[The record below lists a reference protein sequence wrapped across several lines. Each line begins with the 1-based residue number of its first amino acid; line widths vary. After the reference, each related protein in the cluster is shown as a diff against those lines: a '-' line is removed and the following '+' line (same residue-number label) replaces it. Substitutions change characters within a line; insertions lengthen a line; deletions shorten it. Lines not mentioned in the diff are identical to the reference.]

1 MRSAEGISIL
11 LPTGS
16 FKSSLNA
23 RRRLAFS
30 LCIGLLTS
38 VILQALPAQRPLRVD
53 VDLVNVVLTAQD
65 GAGRFVTGLNEGDFR
80 IYEDGV
86 EQKIAV
92 FEKEDVESAIGIL
105 LDNSLS
111 MVDILPRMK
120 TGLLDFAEHTSSF
133 SELFVLTFGTRV
145 RTLHDVGQPI
155 SQLESRLK
163 ALTVQGTSVLYDALV
178 EGLRKV
184 SEREPERKALL
195 VFTDGIDTAS
205 KSGFKDVLIEAQ
217 KAGALLYF
225 IPIGSRILID
235 EHTIDSLAKET
246 GGRVIYLQK
255 SDRVP
260 PAMETIR
267 QELAKQYYI
276 GYYTAR
282 KPGFHSIRVEAPG
295 RDVKIRA
302 KSGYY
307 SS

>member
-1 MRSAEGISIL
+1 V
-11 LPTGS
+11 
-16 FKSSLNA
+16 
-23 RRRLAFS
+23 
-30 LCIGLLTS
+30 GLLCTAI
-38 VILQALPAQRPLRVD
+38 VQAVPGQTPLRVD

-65 GAGRFVTGLNEGDFR
+65 SEGRFVAGLNLSDFR
-80 IYEDGV
+80 VYEDGV

-92 FEKEDVESAIGIL
+92 FEKEDVDSAIGIL

-120 TGLLDFAEHTSSF
+120 TGLLDFAERTRSF
-133 SELFVLTFGTRV
+133 SELFVMTFGTRV
-145 RTLHDVGQPI
+145 RPFHEAGQPLE
-155 SQLESRLK
+155 QLESKLRTLG
-163 ALTVQGTSVLYDALV
+163 VQGTSVLYDALV
-178 EGLRKV
+178 DGLRKV
-184 SEREPERKALL
+184 ATRKPERKALL

-205 KSGFKDVLIEAQ
+205 KANYKDVLLEAQ

-235 EHTIDSLAKET
+235 QNTIDSLARET

-255 SDRVP
+255 TDRVP

-276 GYYTAR
+276 GYYTSR
-282 KPGFHSIRVEAPG
+282 KPGFHSIRVEVPG
-295 RDVKIRA
+295 RTIRIRA